1 MSEVGEGVVGAEV
14 VGAEV
19 VGEEEVR
26 EMCEEVWRGR
36 CGEGGV

>member
-1 MSEVGEGVVGAEV
+1 MGEEVVGAEV

-26 EMCEEVWRGR
+26 EMCEEVWRRR
-36 CGEGGV
+36 CGGGGV